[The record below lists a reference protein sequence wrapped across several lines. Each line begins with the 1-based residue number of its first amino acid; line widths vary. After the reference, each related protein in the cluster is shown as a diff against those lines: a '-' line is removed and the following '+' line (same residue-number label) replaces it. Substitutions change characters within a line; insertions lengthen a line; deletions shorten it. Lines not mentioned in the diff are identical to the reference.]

1 MDPQQKVI
9 YSVIE
14 KFVKRTAKEETPFDI
29 LSDSLGLKE
38 REVISL
44 VGAGGKTTLM
54 FRLAGEL
61 FQEGK
66 KVVTTTTTKILEPG
80 AGERGFLLID
90 PDEDKTKKFVEQHL
104 AQYHHITLAGERLAS
119 GKLKGVSSCL
129 VNDLWNLQEIDYII
143 IEADGAAGCPVKA
156 PRENEPVLPFSTTLV
171 VAMLGVDG
179 VGKELIEG
187 NVFQRERISNITKIP
202 IGEKMTSEAMAILL
216 THPDGIFKGAHPSW
230 RVVVF
235 LNKVDIL
242 NGMAKAKEITQKIF
256 EKRHPQIE
264 RVVLGQLKGEPPV
277 AEVIF
282 P

>member
-14 KFVKRTAKEETPFDI
+14 KFVKRTAKEEAPFDI

-90 PDEDKTKKFVEQHL
+90 PDEDKTKRFVEQHL

-187 NVFQRERISNITKIP
+187 NVFQRERISNITKVP